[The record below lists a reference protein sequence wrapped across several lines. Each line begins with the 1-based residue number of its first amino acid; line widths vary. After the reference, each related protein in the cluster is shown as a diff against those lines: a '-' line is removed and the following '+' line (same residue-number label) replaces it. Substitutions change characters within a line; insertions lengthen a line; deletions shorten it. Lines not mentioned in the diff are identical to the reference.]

1 MAKKEKNWLI
11 FPSVHS
17 ESHSDAVEAAMLAK
31 AQTLFGEDESFKF
44 FLLTGNF
51 LGTHGYTY
59 SALRQWPGAIK
70 PESTKSRR
78 PVLDAQFACLSI
90 YLSGLVSMQG
100 DYNQVYKDLM
110 GVLQKSGRED
120 LADIVEEKLP
130 FVSMPPKQM
139 LKEGQTPISPYYVI
153 KMDDD
158 MLLGELYPSVQ
169 LTELAESIRS
179 RYFVF
184 FSFQGFSAFG
194 FFDNLPDVRK
204 FGFNATPKE
213 FEGTP
218 DEAGIMAFIEK
229 DVENLKDLFSAFVTV
244 YNNSLMI
251 QYKID
256 DYESLLD
263 RILETKMEGL
273 D

>member
-1 MAKKEKNWLI
+1 MAKKQNWLI

-17 ESHSDAVEAAMLAK
+17 ERHSEKVEAALLAK
-31 AQTLFGEDESFKF
+31 AQELFGEDESFKF

-70 PESTKSRR
+70 PESGKSRR

-90 YLSGLVSMQG
+90 YLSGLVSMQV
-100 DYNQVYKDLM
+100 DYNEIYKELM
-110 GVLQKSGRED
+110 VVLEKSGRED

-139 LKEGQTPISPYYVI
+139 LKEGQTPITPYYII
-153 KMDDD
+153 KNDDD
-158 MLLGELYPSVQ
+158 MLLGEMYPSVQ
-169 LTELAESIRS
+169 LTEIAETIRS

-184 FSFQGFSAFG
+184 FSYQGFSAFG
-194 FFDNLPDVRK
+194 FFDNLPEVTH
-204 FGFNATPKE
+204 FGFGVVPKE
-213 FEGTP
+213 FDKTQ
-218 DEAGIMAFIEK
+218 DEDGITEFIEK
-229 DVENLKDLFSAFVTV
+229 DVENLKDLFAAFITV

-251 QYKID
+251 QYMID
-256 DYESLLD
+256 DYESLLN
-263 RILETKMEGL
+263 RILEYKMEGL